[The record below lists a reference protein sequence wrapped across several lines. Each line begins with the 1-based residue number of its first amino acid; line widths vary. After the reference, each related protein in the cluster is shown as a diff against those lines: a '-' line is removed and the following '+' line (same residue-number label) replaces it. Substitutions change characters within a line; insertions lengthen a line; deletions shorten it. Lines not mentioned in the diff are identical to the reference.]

1 MRAVG
6 REPGQAV
13 VDSRPVLQGARPEP
27 PWPARLCARPPP
39 APTPGRLGPRPA
51 LLPPRGQMA
60 PHFSQPPSV
69 PLARPAPPPDPA
81 PHSSRPRPPPF
92 TPLQAPPTTLPA
104 PPGPAHHPSRPSGP
118 AAVQAPSLPQADRA
132 AIQGRGRSGSGRSG
146 SPPASGAGVAW
157 QEAPERERPACEEPQ
172 AGQAGLSRCLSRALG
187 LGRACF
193 LGWHPGP
200 SWDPGPRPL
209 WVSVRPALT
218 APWAGLPAVPSR
230 RWPSKNLQFSSVY
243 RLTLGGV
250 GGGLR
255 PGVSVF

>member
-1 MRAVG
+1 MG
-6 REPGQAV
+6 EGCG
-13 VDSRPVLQGARPEP
+13 QGARSGCGGLKAGSAGGTPRTSLACPAVRP
-27 PWPARLCARPPP
+27 PASRPNSGTPGAPPGPAPAPRADGPSLFSAPFRPAGPARP
-39 APTPGRLGPRPA
+39 
-51 LLPPRGQMA
+51 
-60 PHFSQPPSV
+60 
-69 PLARPAPPPDPA
+69 
-81 PHSSRPRPPPF
+81 SSRPRP
-92 TPLQAPPTTLPA
+92 TLLQAPPTTLHA

>member
-1 MRAVG
+1 M
-6 REPGQAV
+6 
-13 VDSRPVLQGARPEP
+13 DITDRPFRPAGPARP
-27 PWPARLCARPPP
+27 
-39 APTPGRLGPRPA
+39 
-51 LLPPRGQMA
+51 
-60 PHFSQPPSV
+60 
-69 PLARPAPPPDPA
+69 
-81 PHSSRPRPPPF
+81 SSRPRP
-92 TPLQAPPTTLPA
+92 TLLQAPPTTLPA
-104 PPGPAHHPSRPSGP
+104 PPARLLSRRRLCLRQTERPFRAGAGLG
-118 AAVQAPSLPQADRA
+118 AAGAALPQPA
-132 AIQGRGRSGSGRSG
+132 GREWPGRR
-146 SPPASGAGVAW
+146 PRVP
-157 QEAPERERPACEEPQ
+157 RERPACEEPQ